1 MNMKGY
7 TPIHGRKLR
16 KQLRQVAIA
25 LGFSALLFPT
35 ACTVVQAQVNL
46 DHGTFSINGKNVQ
59 LICGEMHYPRIPRE
73 YWRDRMRRA
82 RAMGLNTLSAYVFWN
97 FHERTPGVFDFSG
110 QADIAAF
117 VRTAQEEGLYV
128 ILRPGPYVCA
138 EWDFGGYPAWLL
150 KEKGMNYRSND
161 PRFLAYCRRYLQ
173 ELGKQLAPFSA
184 NKGGNLIMVQVE
196 NEYGSYA
203 ADKEYLAALRDMIRE
218 AGFDVPL
225 LTCDGG
231 GQVEAGHVEGALP
244 TLNGV
249 FGEDIFRIVDKYR
262 PGGPYFVA
270 EFYPAWFDV
279 WGKRHSSVAWQRPAA
294 QLDWM
299 LEHGVSVSMY
309 MFHGGTNFWYTNGAN
324 TNGGFEPQPTSYD
337 YDAPL
342 GEWGNC
348 SPKYYAFR
356 DVIQKHL
363 PAGTALP
370 DVPADNPTTTFAT
383 VELRESAPLSAA
395 FHQTV
400 TSDEVLSME
409 DVGMDFGYI
418 YYQTTLHQGGRQ
430 KLVLQDLRDYAV
442 VLLNG
447 QPVASLDRRYNQ
459 NSVTLEVKKVPATL
473 ELLVENTGRVNY
485 GPDIPFNRK
494 GITGQVMW
502 GDEKLKGWSVTPLPL
517 YKENVSALPFGDSLN
532 GVPAFHR
539 ATFRVDT
546 VGDCFVDM
554 SRWGKGA
561 VWVNGRSL
569 GRFWNIGPQQTLY
582 LPAPWL
588 KEGENEII
596 VFEMEDTGN
605 RSVEGLDRP
614 VLNSLGQ
621 DKNFREGPRR
631 PNRGTP
637 VLDEGDRVLEA
648 TLQET
653 NDWQTL
659 ELPNPVSLR
668 HLCIETLSSYTDD
681 GQSCLSE
688 LELTDEQG
696 RAIDKS
702 AWEVVYVSSER
713 TEKNMGVAENLI
725 DGDVSSFWH
734 TDAKTEATPP
744 HRIIIDLQEIYQVS
758 SLRLKVRKGSFL
770 SGKVKDIRVY
780 ARPQFFLFR

>member
-1 MNMKGY
+1 MTRHSIFK
-7 TPIHGRKLR
+7 T
-16 KQLRQVAIA
+16 LRQAAAA
-25 LGFSALLFPT
+25 LCLAALFLPAACPT
-35 ACTVVQAQVNL
+35 AQAQVSL
-46 DHGTFSINGKNVQ
+46 DGGTFRINGRPVQ

-82 RAMGLNTLSAYVFWN
+82 RAMGLNTVSAYVFWN

-150 KEKGMNYRSND
+150 KEEGMTFRSKD
-161 PRFLAYCRRYLQ
+161 PRFLGYCRRYLR

-184 NKGGNLIMVQVE
+184 NRGGNLILVQVE

-203 ADKEYLAALRDMIRE
+203 ADKEYLAALRDMLRE

-231 GQVEAGHVEGALP
+231 GQVEAGHVDGALP

-279 WGKRHSSVAWQRPAA
+279 WGKRHSSVAWQRPAS

-299 LEHGVSVSMY
+299 LGHGVSVSMY
-309 MFHGGTNFWYTNGAN
+309 MFHGGTNFGYTNGAN

-348 SPKYYAFR
+348 SPKYHAFR
-356 DVIQKHL
+356 EVIRHHL
-363 PAGTALP
+363 PEGTVLP
-370 DVPADNPTTTFAT
+370 DVPADNPTTTFAE
-383 VELRESAPLSAA
+383 VELKESAPLAAA
-395 FHQTV
+395 FHTTV
-400 TSDEVLSME
+400 ESPSPLSME

-418 YYQTTLHQGGRQ
+418 HYRTTVRTAGRR
-430 KLVLQDLRDYAV
+430 KLTLRELRDYAV
-442 VLLNG
+442 VMVDG
-447 QPVASLDRRYNQ
+447 RQVASLDRRYNQ
-459 NSVTLEVKKVPATL
+459 NSVELEIAHTPATL
-473 ELLVENTGRVNY
+473 EILVENTGRVNY

-494 GITGQVMW
+494 GITEEVMW
-502 GDEKLKGWSVTPLPL
+502 GDERLTGWSVTPLPL
-517 YKENVSALPFGDSLN
+517 YKEEVSALPFAHSLR

-539 ATFRVDT
+539 GTFKVET
-546 VGDCFVDM
+546 VGDCFIDM

-569 GRFWNIGPQQTLY
+569 GRFWNVGPQQTLY

-588 KEGENEII
+588 REGTNEIV
-596 VFEMEDTGN
+596 VFEMEDTGC
-605 RSVEGLDRP
+605 RTLCGLDRP
-614 VLNSLGQ
+614 VLSVLGT
-621 DKNFREGPRR
+621 DKNYREGPSR
-631 PNRGTP
+631 PDRGTP
-637 VLDEGDRVLEA
+637 VLDEGDLSLEA
-648 TLQET
+648 VLQES
-653 NDWQTL
+653 NDWQTFRFAAPL
-659 ELPNPVSLR
+659 TFR
-668 HLCIETLSSYTDD
+668 HLCIEVLSSYTDD
-681 GQSCLSE
+681 RQACLSE
-688 LELTDEQG
+688 LELLDGEG
-696 RAIDKS
+696 RPISKS
-702 AWEVVYVSSER
+702 AWEVVHVSSER
-713 TEKNMGVAENLI
+713 TDKRMGVAENLV

-734 TDAKTEATPP
+734 TDGRGGAEPP
-744 HRIIIDLQEIYQVS
+744 HRVIIDLQEIYTVS
-758 SLRLKVRKGSFL
+758 ALRLKTRKGAFL
-770 SGKVKDIRVY
+770 SGKVKDFRVY
-780 ARPQFFLFR
+780 TRPQFFLFRR